1 MSPGL
6 GRVGF
11 VSQRT
16 DVSRARCGATR
27 VHSAGIVHSSA
38 FVRAAV
44 TSASCCLALALGG
57 CVDWL
62 EVDEGEEPVYTLPV
76 GEPLVLPSEP
86 ALIDAPG
93 PLVPRTP
100 GLRVPLAGY
109 WTRVRLDAHD
119 LLFPYTWASL
129 LWAEEVGPPG
139 ASALRVLFRV
149 EGSTAQGDD
158 PSEVGATRVA
168 GIKAV
173 VPITLPPGT
182 DASVLRDGFEL
193 TAKALE
199 GATVAVRTSSQDLW
213 LVTPTRLRF
222 DRVDPG
228 LLMGSLE
235 GEARRGAKG
244 QRARS
249 FVAAFIAL
257 RAPDD
262 ERGGS
267 VPSELVVPPDS
278 GGPGAP

>member
-1 MSPGL
+1 MI
-6 GRVGF
+6 GRRPVG
-11 VSQRT
+11 
-16 DVSRARCGATR
+16 
-27 VHSAGIVHSSA
+27 
-38 FVRAAV
+38 
-44 TSASCCLALALGG
+44 LALIGALACGG
-57 CVDWL
+57 CVEWL
-62 EVDEGEEPVYTLPV
+62 EVDEGDDPVYVVPA

-86 ALIDAPG
+86 PLIDAPG

-119 LLFPYTWASL
+119 LLFPFTWASL
-129 LWAEEVGPPG
+129 LSAQEVGPPG
-139 ASALRVLFRV
+139 STPLRVLFRV
-149 EGSTAQGDD
+149 EGSTSHGDD
-158 PSEVGATRVA
+158 PSEVGATRVT

-199 GATVAVRTSSQDLW
+199 GATVAVRTSAQDLW

-222 DRVDPG
+222 DRIDQG

-244 QRARS
+244 QRARR

-262 ERGGS
+262 E
-267 VPSELVVPPDS
+267 VAQAAPELMVPPDS
-278 GGPGAP
+278 GGPAPGP